1 MSSLS
6 HFSGDLPNPGIELR
20 SPALQA
26 DALPSELQGKSE
38 SEVTQLCL
46 TLYDFMDCSLPGS
59 SVHGIFQA
67 RILEW
72 VATAL
77 QMLEQLS
84 AIPYRR
90 GFPSGSDGKASACN
104 AGDLSSIPGSGRSPG
119 EGNGNPLQ
127 YSCLKNSMES
137 RSLAGHSPWGRK
149 ESNVTEWLTHF
160 HVY

>member
-1 MSSLS
+1 MNPLYLFVIYSLS
-6 HFSGDLPNPGIELR
+6 HVQLFATRRTVAHQAPLSMGFSKQEYWSGSPLPSPGDLPYLGIEPR

-72 VATAL
+72 VAISFSRGSSQPRNQTQVSPHCRQTL
-77 QMLEQLS
+77 YRLS
-84 AIPYRR
+84 HQ
-90 GFPSGSDGKASACN
+90 GSHN
-104 AGDLSSIPGSGRSPG
+104 IFTGSKYTT
-119 EGNGNPLQ
+119 L
-127 YSCLKNSMES
+127 
-137 RSLAGHSPWGRK
+137 
-149 ESNVTEWLTHF
+149 
-160 HVY
+160 